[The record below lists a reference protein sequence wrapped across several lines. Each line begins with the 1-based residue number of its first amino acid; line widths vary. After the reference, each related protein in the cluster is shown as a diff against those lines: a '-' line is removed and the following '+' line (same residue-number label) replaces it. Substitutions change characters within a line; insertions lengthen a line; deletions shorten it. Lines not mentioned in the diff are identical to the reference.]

1 MTITTTYSKTLFPPG
16 CYEREHQLFLQETK
30 RKWNQSN
37 FLAVQLPSY

>member
-1 MTITTTYSKTLFPPG
+1 MTITTTYSKTLFPSY
-16 CYEREHQLFLQETK
+16 YERELRLILQETK